1 MLKVCRQAQ
10 PHQGPSLVIR
20 TDRPFVLGPECR
32 EWQGIP
38 SLPVE
43 KRIVVTSPVT
53 TKSRARDSSPLSLLL
68 VFRIDRSTTEAPRIV
83 MRNGFT
89 YRLQELVFFSW
100 FFSSRSVG
108 VNGWFSD
115 NGTFLTNAG
124 PPCQ

>member
-1 MLKVCRQAQ
+1 
-10 PHQGPSLVIR
+10 
-20 TDRPFVLGPECR
+20 
-32 EWQGIP
+32 
-38 SLPVE
+38 VE